1 MNRNFKKFVAAGVSA
16 FVLATSVY
24 AFAEGPDLLIAP
36 YPTGNET
43 MPIAPNPTG
52 DETMPIAPISAKVP
66 TALVVNGTSLEGAEI
81 VAEGD
86 VLMLPLRAV
95 CEALGFS
102 VAWNE
107 EDSSI
112 KIDNGEVN
120 TTVVIGVDSY
130 YKASSKAIGL
140 TAPFSFGAA
149 PMLINDKTYI
159 PAELLNLLFSNPEIV
174 TVDGDTMTVNTK

>member
-16 FVLATSVY
+16 FVLATSVC
-24 AFAEGPDLLIAP
+24 AFAEGSDLLIAP
-36 YPTGNET
+36 YPTGN
-43 MPIAPNPTG
+43 
-52 DETMPIAPISAKVP
+52 ETMPIAPISAKVP

-120 TTVVIGVDSY
+120 TTFVIGVDSY
-130 YKASSKAIGL
+130 YKASSTIKLAIIC
-140 TAPFSFGAA
+140 AISARVAEPSGA
-149 PMLINDKTYI
+149 
-159 PAELLNLLFSNPEIV
+159 IV
-174 TVDGDTMTVNTK
+174 LSS